1 MSVEGSPIEWP
12 GSEIYSGVRGYAIE
26 TKDGGRYDR
35 YLSPAMS
42 IKHVPFTPELFATL
56 AAHARAWFELSMT
69 SARIEK
75 SFSAQLPLMVSL

>member
-1 MSVEGSPIEWP
+1 
-12 GSEIYSGVRGYAIE
+12 
-26 TKDGGRYDR
+26 
-35 YLSPAMS
+35 MS